1 MSNAINSDEP
11 APPALPEDAPLPI
24 DARKTHVAAEF
35 KHDFPLTTCRIDPTG
50 RFVFAG
56 AEDLNVYRWSLTEKK
71 EGDKPVAKTTFA
83 GHESWVRSMDFSPD
97 GQWLYTGGYDDHI
110 GIWRADDAQPKPVKM
125 VEAHKGWVRWVRVS
139 PDGQLLASCGNDNL
153 VKVWKLPD
161 FELVQQFE
169 GHKRYPYAVDFHP
182 DGKRI
187 ASFDLMGVL
196 KEWDMETGKEL
207 RSMEAK
213 FMWGFDLKFRADMG
227 GARDLRFSPDG
238 KTLAVAGLTEVT
250 NAFAGVHKPMILLV
264 DWDAG
269 KHRQKLKVDSYK
281 GMAWGVRFHPEG
293 FLVAVGAPQG
303 GASGALWFWKP
314 GEEKPFHTVK
324 LSHCG
329 RAVDLTPDA
338 TKLTIAQFDGK
349 LTVYQMTEKTAS

>member
-1 MSNAINSDEP
+1 MSDVINTDGP
-11 APPALPEDAPLPI
+11 AAPALPEAAPLPI
-24 DARKTHVAAEF
+24 DVTKTHVIAEF
-35 KHDFPLTTCRIDPTG
+35 KHEFPLTTCRIDPTG

-56 AEDLNVYRWSLTEKK
+56 AEDLNVYRWSLLQKTK
-71 EGDKPVAKTTFA
+71 DDDKTTFA
-83 GHESWVRSMDFSPD
+83 GHDSWVRSMDFSPD

-110 GIWRADDAQPKPVKM
+110 GIWRADDPQPKPVKM
-125 VEAHKGWVRWVRVS
+125 IEAHKGWVRWVRVS

-153 VKVWKLPD
+153 VKVWSLP
-161 FELVQQFE
+161 EAKLVQQFA
-169 GHKRYPYAVDFHP
+169 GHQRYPYAVVFHP
-182 DGKRI
+182 DGKRLV
-187 ASFDLMGVL
+187 SFDLMGVI
-196 KEWDMETGKEL
+196 KEWDIASGKEL

-213 FMWGFDLKFRADMG
+213 FMWGFDQKFRADMG
-227 GARDLRFSPDG
+227 GARDMRFSPDG
-238 KTLAVAGLTEVT
+238 KTLAVAGLTDVT

-269 KHRQKLKVDSYK
+269 KHRRKLKADSYK

-303 GASGALWFWKP
+303 GASGVLWFWKP
-314 GEEKPFHTVK
+314 DEDKPFHTVK

-338 TKLTIAQFDGK
+338 TKLAVAQFDGLLK
-349 LTVYQMTEKTAS
+349 VYQMTEKAAS